1 MVDSAADTSLVNAI
15 ALDSGHDIGVEPVP
29 AWPAVPG
36 LMPLTLDAVQHI
48 AAIDD
53 AAVRN
58 LWITQSYADLA
69 HRLLTIFGTDQTW
82 CTFAIW
88 ASDTAG
94 ASIRG
99 EELPKRVGELLLGAD
114 AHIDAIVREANKV
127 TAVLRGLRLL
137 GVIEPSH
144 VEQLVSRALQQVAR
158 LIADGNAL
166 VYQELAPIFVR
177 FVEHLEHDGAP
188 AAGDLDGVLTRIGVP
203 TAAQAPL
210 VRLAFEQY
218 ALASG
223 EPDARRR
230 AELVLAGN
238 IAAVLHEQQ
247 RLQHDITSALD
258 AGLLDVDDDLCGVV
272 QGRVHDVVLQ
282 RVVRDVRANIAP
294 HIERLWQHVA
304 TQVLMTLTLP
314 GQTLHLGRD
323 VPAPP
328 GSPLFPTALATLDV
342 AAVPVLG
349 DLMAEW
355 DRTHGTGVGSA
366 AGDWAD
372 LGQRMGYIITLF
384 RSRQQHLA
392 LTVPPFTSDQMSWM
406 IDGEVPPS
414 I

>member
-1 MVDSAADTSLVNAI
+1 MPDVVADDTPVSETLVDAAHA
-15 ALDSGHDIGVEPVP
+15 AVEPVQS
-29 AWPAVPG
+29 WPAVPG

-48 AAIDD
+48 AAIED

-69 HRLLTIFGTDQTW
+69 RRLLTILGMDQTW

-88 ASDTAG
+88 ASNTAG
-94 ASIRG
+94 TSIRG
-99 EELPKRVGELLLGAD
+99 EELPKRVSELLLGAD
-114 AHIDAIVREANKV
+114 TQIDAIAREANRV

-137 GVIEPSH
+137 GDLEHSH
-144 VEQLVSRALQQVAR
+144 VEQLVARALQQVAGF
-158 LIADGNAL
+158 IADGNAL

-177 FVEHLEHDGAP
+177 FVEHLERDGTP
-188 AAGDLDGVLTRIGVP
+188 ATNDVDAMLTQIGVP
-203 TAAQAPL
+203 TAEQAPQ

-223 EPDARRR
+223 ELDPRRR
-230 AELVLAGN
+230 AAHVLAGN

-247 RLQHDITSALD
+247 RLQHDIESALD
-258 AGLLDVDDDLCGVV
+258 AGLLDVGDDLCGVV
-272 QGRVHDVVLQ
+272 HGRMHDVVLQ
-282 RVVRDVRANIAP
+282 RIVRDVRARIAP
-294 HIERLWQHVA
+294 HVEQLWQHVA
-304 TQVLMTLTLP
+304 TQVLMTLTVP
-314 GQTLHLGRD
+314 GETLHLGRD
-323 VPAPP
+323 VPAVP
-328 GSPLFPTALATLDV
+328 GSPLFPAALHTLDV

-349 DLMAEW
+349 DLMTEW
-355 DRTHGTGVGSA
+355 DPTHGTGVGSA

-372 LGQRMGYIITLF
+372 LHQRMGYIVTLF